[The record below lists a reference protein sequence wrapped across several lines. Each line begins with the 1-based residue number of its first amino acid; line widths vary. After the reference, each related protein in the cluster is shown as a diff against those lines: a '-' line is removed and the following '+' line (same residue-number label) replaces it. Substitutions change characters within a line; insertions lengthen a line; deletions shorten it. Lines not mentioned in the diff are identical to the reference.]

1 MLTFNDILR
10 RRNLHPPLLCGIS
23 HRLLFPELDPL
34 NYLELLFQT
43 SADIVQWR
51 EKDLSPEENR
61 VYVRRGV
68 ELSRES
74 GKLFLVNSL
83 LEVGLQ
89 EGASGVHLT
98 SGQDVKWA
106 TEGRFRA
113 ALKEF
118 VIGKSVHSL
127 SEAVQ
132 AESEGVDY
140 VLLGPIFA
148 PLSKQT
154 ETLPLGGSI
163 LLEASQALG
172 IPVLAVG
179 GLDDCN
185 FQEVFKKGVA
195 GAAGISWV
203 QAEIGRLLEKH

>member
-1 MLTFNDILR
+1 LLTFNDILR

-23 HRLLFPELDPL
+23 HRLLFPDLDPL

-68 ELSRES
+68 ELSKQS

-89 EGASGVHLT
+89 EGANGVHLT
-98 SGQDVKWA
+98 SGQDARWA
-106 TEGRFRA
+106 TEGRLRA
-113 ALKEF
+113 ALEGF
-118 VIGKSVHSL
+118 AIGKSVHSL
-127 SEAVQ
+127 AEAVE

-140 VLLGPIFA
+140 VLMGPIFA

-154 ETLPLGGSI
+154 ERLPLGGSI

-179 GLDDCN
+179 GLDESN
-185 FQEVFKKGVA
+185 FQEVFKKGVV

-203 QAEIGRLLEKH
+203 QGEIERLL